1 MKKENEMLEDTK
13 PHASAQRLLS
23 LDFFRGLT
31 MFLLIGKSTNLYH
44 LLQVSG
50 IGVLSSLGLQFEH
63 HPWNGLTFWDF
74 VEPFFM
80 FIVGVAIPFSALKR
94 LEKGDPWKKIFAHA
108 LQRSITL
115 FLLGIIYYSISAGK
129 PVFKLWNVLTQ
140 LGFTYL
146 IAFLLM
152 RKPIKVQ
159 VSVSFGLLFLSELLY
174 RFWPLEG
181 FNQAFVQAQNFGTWV
196 DLQLMGMTEKG
207 YWVAFNAVP
216 TAAFTIWGVVAGL
229 ILRSE
234 RTASQKL
241 KILVIAGLA
250 GIVLGFA
257 LNPITP
263 IIKRIATSSYVIETG
278 GWCFVALAFSYWMV
292 DLKKIQRVP
301 QFFAI
306 VGMNCL
312 FIYLF
317 EQFGGVP
324 YLIRIVKPFTYGL
337 FFWSSETV
345 LPYATALATWFLLW
359 YMCYWLYKNKI
370 LIKI

>member
-1 MKKENEMLEDTK
+1 MKRETNMTQDIS
-13 PHASAQRLLS
+13 PQASTQRLLS

-31 MFLLIGKSTNLYH
+31 MLLLIGKSSGLYH
-44 LLQVSG
+44 LLQTSDVGFLSF
-50 IGVLSSLGLQFEH
+50 IGFQFEH

-94 LEKGDPWKKIFAHA
+94 LEKGDPWKKILMHA
-108 LQRSITL
+108 LQRSLTL
-115 FLLGIIYYSISAGK
+115 FMLGIIYYSISAGR
-129 PVFKLWNVLTQ
+129 PVWKLWNVLTQ

-146 IAFLLM
+146 VAFLLM

-159 VSVSFGLLFLSELLY
+159 VAVSFAFLFVSEMLY
-174 RFWPLEG
+174 RFWPVEG
-181 FNQAFVQAQNFGTWV
+181 FNQGFVPAQNFGAWF
-196 DLQLMGMTEKG
+196 DLQIMGMTEKG

-229 ILRSE
+229 ILRSV
-234 RTASQKL
+234 RTPSQKL
-241 KILVIAGLA
+241 KILFIAGLV
-250 GIVLGFA
+250 GIVVGFA

-278 GWCFVALAFSYWMV
+278 GWCLVAIAFSYWMV
-292 DLKKIQRVP
+292 DLKKIQIVP
-301 QFFAI
+301 KFFAI

-312 FIYLF
+312 FIYLYD
-317 EQFGGVP
+317 QFGGASL
-324 YLIRIVKPFTYGL
+324 LIKIAKPFMFAL
-337 FFWSSETV
+337 FFWSPGV
-345 LPYATALATWFLLW
+345 LFPYATAFAAWFLLW